1 MAIQQFTSRALRRG
15 GRGAVT
21 AVVAL
26 ACLLATPATALATG
40 VNPSDGQISAAQKA
54 AGDAAAQVGRIAAQ
68 LATAE
73 SQVGRTEAA
82 ANIALGR
89 FEATQADYERAQAA
103 ALQAQDA
110 ARRAED
116 ARADAQ
122 ATVGAFARSSYVE
135 GSTSPGFAAAL
146 TSDGPA
152 QLLERTALLAAAN
165 AHRTDVL
172 AEMRAVEQ
180 RAADAGA
187 AATVALG
194 TAAAVKQLARDALTT
209 ATNLEIRARQQNSAL
224 KAQQTGLRAKLQ
236 AAQQTLLGLQ
246 GARAAAV
253 AYEQRQAAARAA
265 VPLTGTNRGSTSA
278 ARTAISSALRWV
290 GQMYAWGG
298 GSLRGPSEGWGPDV
312 GVVGFDCSGL
322 TRYAYAQAGIGIP
335 RVAADQYAAL
345 PKVSRLRAGD
355 LVFYA
360 TDPSDPATIHH
371 VAMYLGNG
379 QMIEAPESGERV
391 HVTAM
396 RYGYEYIGAVR
407 PGA

>member
-1 MAIQQFTSRALRRG
+1 M
-15 GRGAVT
+15 T
-21 AVVAL
+21 AVLAI
-26 ACLLATPATALATG
+26 ACLLAAPGAARATG

-73 SQVGRTEAA
+73 SQAGHAEAV

-89 FEATQADYERAQAA
+89 FEATQADYQRAQAA
-103 ALQAQDA
+103 AEQAQYA
-110 ARRAED
+110 ARRAQA

-122 ATVGAFARSSYVE
+122 AKVAAFARSTYVE

-146 TSDGPA
+146 TADGPA

-172 AEMRAVEQ
+172 AEMTAAEQ

-194 TAAAVKQLARDALTT
+194 TAAAVKQLAGAALTT
-209 ATNLEIRARQQNSAL
+209 ATNLELRARQQNSAL
-224 KAQQTGLRAKLQ
+224 KVQQTALRARLQ
-236 AAQQTLLGLQ
+236 TAQQTLLGLK

-253 AYEQRQAAARAA
+253 AYERRQAAARAA
-265 VPLTGTNRGSTSA
+265 AASASSRAVVTRTSSGRGSTAA
-278 ARTAISSALRWV
+278 ARTAIGAALRYV

-298 GSLRGPSEGWGPDV
+298 GSLHGPSEGWGPDV

-345 PKVSRLRAGD
+345 PKVSRLRPGD

-371 VAMYLGNG
+371 VAMYLGGG